1 MQFFGEHILS
11 IILFA
16 PLVGMIPLF
25 FISGE
30 NKKAIRWW
38 GNLVFLSDFLLS
50 LPLVFRFG
58 SAPAKEDL
66 FKFVE
71 VHDWIPSIGAQYHLG
86 IDGISFLLIM
96 LTTVLG
102 AIAALSS
109 WNAIQERVK
118 EYYAMFMLL
127 QVGMLGVFMSLDFFL
142 FYVFW
147 EVMLVPMYFIIGVW
161 GGPRKLYAAIKFFL
175 YTLAGSVLMLLGILA
190 LYFQYHADTGAYS
203 FNIVALMHHAG
214 SWPLHL
220 ELLVFW
226 AFMIGFAIKV
236 PMFPFHTWLPDAHVE
251 APTAGSVIL
260 AGVLLKMGTY
270 GFIRFSLPLLPHA
283 SSNPRVVKVM
293 VFLSIVA
300 IIYGAL
306 VSLMQR
312 DMKKLIAYSSVS
324 HLGFCTL
331 GIFALNPHGLSGSV
345 IQQINHGISTG
356 ALFLIVGLIYERRH
370 TREIKELSGISN
382 VMPVYAT
389 LFMIVMLSSVGLPL
403 LNGFIGEFTILQGA
417 FEVNWRWAAWAV
429 TGIVLGAAYLLWLYQ
444 RTMFGPC
451 DNPKNQVLKDLSLR
465 EIMTIV
471 PLVLW
476 AFWIGL
482 YPKPFFQVLEAPVA
496 HIVEQVQPN
505 FYNARS
511 PVKAPPLGP
520 TAAFEGGR
528 SAPPAKGSAS
538 RLAYSRRP
546 QAAVLPSGAG
556 Q

>member
-1 MQFFGEHILS
+1 MFFHDHILS
-11 IILFA
+11 IILFT
-16 PLVGMIPLF
+16 PLVGLVPLLLIP
-25 FISGE
+25 GE
-30 NKKAIRWW
+30 NKQAIRWW
-38 GNLVFLSDFLLS
+38 SNIVLFAGFVVS
-50 LPLVFRFG
+50 LPLVFWFPQE
-58 SAPAKEDL
+58 APEQQ
-66 FKFVE
+66 FKFIE
-71 VHDWIPSIGAQYHLG
+71 DHEWIAAIGAHYHLG

-102 AIAALSS
+102 FLSVLSS
-109 WNAIQERVK
+109 WSAIEERAK
-118 EYYAMFMLL
+118 EYYAMFLLL

-175 YTLAGSVLMLLGILA
+175 YTLTGSVLMLLGILA
-190 LYFQYHADTGAYS
+190 LYFHYHSATGVYT
-203 FNIVALMHHAG
+203 FNV
-214 SWPLHL
+214 L
-220 ELLVFW
+220 ELMKFNWPWSVQKWVFW

-270 GFIRFSLPLLPHA
+270 GFIRFSLPLLPEY
-283 SSNPRVVKVM
+283 SRDSTTVRIMVV
-293 VFLSIVA
+293 LSIIA

-331 GIFALNPHGLSGSV
+331 GIFALNPHGLAGSV

-370 TREIKELSGISN
+370 TREIKEFGGLSN

-389 LFMIVMLSSVGLPL
+389 LFMIVMLSSIGLPL

-429 TGIVLGAAYLLWLYQ
+429 AGIVLGAAYLLWLYQ

-451 DNPKNQVLKDLSLR
+451 DNPKNQALKDLNFR
-465 EIMTIV
+465 EVMTLV
-471 PLVLW
+471 PLVIW

-482 YPKPFFQVLEAPVA
+482 YPKPFFSVLERPVTRIVERVNPGFFSAPVA
-496 HIVEQVQPN
+496 
-505 FYNARS
+505 
-511 PVKAPPLGP
+511 
-520 TAAFEGGR
+520 T
-528 SAPPAKGSAS
+528 GSAEG
-538 RLAYSRRP
+538 RVFRP
-546 QAAVLPSGAG
+546 AEEEKGK
-556 Q
+556 